1 MENIKAF
8 AFLFCTGYVGIL
20 AAFWSSKNT
29 QNQFFKVITLATL
42 VWGITLASSWITQGI
57 WFNWFFSFPVILS
70 SIFGLIFLFAQST
83 SSIYSVIF
91 KLIGLVSFIL
101 SIIYFSI

>member
-29 QNQFFKVITLATL
+29 QNQVFKIITLTTF
-42 VWGITLASSWITQGI
+42 VWSITLASTWINQGV
-57 WFNWFFSFPVILS
+57 WFDWFFSFPVILS
-70 SIFGLIFLFAQST
+70 SIFGLIFLFAQAT

-91 KLIGLVSFIL
+91 KLIGLVSFVL
-101 SIIYFSI
+101 TIIYFSI